1 MAIACADNGDNTPRR
16 TLLPRWFGVG
26 SNEDAAEGG
35 EDGAGGGMNDAVG
48 AADAADMECVRF
60 DLRCPHAEEEMGPWC
75 W

>member
-1 MAIACADNGDNTPRR
+1 MATACADNGDNTPRR
-16 TLLPRWFGVG
+16 ILLPRWFGVG

-48 AADAADMECVRF
+48 AADAAGMECVRF
-60 DLRCPHAEEEMGPWC
+60 DLRCPHAEDEMWPWC